1 MPLYDFKCSSG
12 HRFERMVKL
21 ADFEVPQFCACNSPA
36 TRVISTPRFA
46 VDNVDYQCPITGKHI
61 FSKREHRENLAR
73 HDCRVF
79 EPGEKEAASKLR
91 KAEED
96 AFDKAI
102 EETVEKQFE
111 AMPSAKKEKLAN
123 ELLGGSDVVVTRI

>member
-1 MPLYDFKCSSG
+1 MPLYDFKCDEG
-12 HRFERMVKL
+12 HKFERMVKL
-21 ADFEVPQFCACNSPA
+21 ADFEVQQFCACKSPA

-46 VDNVDYQCPITGKHI
+46 VDNVDYQCPVTGKHI
-61 FSKREHRENLAR
+61 GSQREHRENLAR
-73 HDCRVF
+73 QDCRVF
-79 EPGEKEAASKLR
+79 EPGEKEAAARYR

-123 ELLGGSDVVVTRI
+123 ELLGGSDVAVERR